1 LPPRPVVRGGV
12 IERGIVMQNLTRNKS
27 VNFRVIQEEYDMIKR
42 RQGQT
47 GIKNLRHYL
56 LKQAIDGRVIYIELD
71 SVKECTALLGNISSN
86 INQIA
91 RRVNSTGN
99 VYNADM
105 EYIKQRQD
113 EIWEQQREIL
123 LDIKQDEKKRD
134 ASHAAPHRNP
144 HVR

>member
-1 LPPRPVVRGGV
+1 MLTAPRPVVRGGV
-12 IERGIVMQNLTRNKS
+12 IERGIAVQNLKRNKS
-27 VNFRVIQEEYDMIKR
+27 VNFRVTQEEYDMIKR
-42 RQGQT
+42 RQSQT
-47 GIKNLRHYL
+47 KIKNLRHYL
-56 LKQAIDGRVIYIELD
+56 LKQAVDGRVIHVELD

-91 RRVNSTGN
+91 RRVNATGN

-123 LDIKQDEKKRD
+123 KRLGKVID
-134 ASHAAPHRNP
+134 A
-144 HVR
+144 V